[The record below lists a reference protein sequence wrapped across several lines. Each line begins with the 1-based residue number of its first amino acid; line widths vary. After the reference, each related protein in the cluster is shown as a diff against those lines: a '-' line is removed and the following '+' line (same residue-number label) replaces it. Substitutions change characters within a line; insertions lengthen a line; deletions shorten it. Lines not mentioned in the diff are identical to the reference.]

1 MSLNYSSSA
10 VRYGHTTNMLHE
22 HVAGIPPED
31 LSRHVYVL
39 GSSGCGKS
47 TLIRH
52 IFKHAESANHA
63 GTFPNSTIYIDV
75 KDEDAKLF
83 LSQCDRTSFDNDSV
97 TYLDIN
103 NTNFGI
109 NLLELPKHQPSDRSM
124 MVSRTVGY
132 VMNMFKEFYSQPQTF
147 VQFERILRLLLLYLY
162 SNTDSPTMLDLYEII
177 VRLQRKGNSELTQ
190 ILQFYKNVATPE
202 MKNAL
207 SSVASLSKEA
217 WISLLNR
224 IEPFA
229 TDEYMR
235 NKFSV
240 KHTSIDFEKMLK
252 PGNVTIFRISDTET
266 PKNAHSLAIMAV
278 VLKIWF
284 TIQERASKMA
294 QEKRSLVI
302 LALDE
307 FQKIKELSILSS
319 ILSQARIYNLGL
331 ILSHQNLSQI
341 DHELLETIIGNTAT
355 QIYGRVSG
363 TDASRIAQIIDPHF
377 SKELTD
383 QIATQPDFVFTI
395 KIRSLVE
402 RKNTLPLQFKAFPP
416 LPVTISEKELLAF
429 LKRMKSIYGA
439 NELIQ
444 SSFNSEENKKI
455 EWMKQLYSEFRTK
468 EEWEI
473 ICFLHDK
480 EANLTKIVEATN
492 SVNRN
497 KTSMLLRNMIQEG
510 LINIAK
516 SIKRGSIVEHLYTV
530 STKTNELYFPKSFRL
545 IGTAEDIDEVA
556 SKAIQ
561 YYVNNKMFISLAIQ
575 NVRNSNH
582 TTDMIAYNYDT
593 GTAISIEIE
602 SVSELSSHPEQTR
615 HNMLKWKKLGFT
627 ECHVWSKS
635 PKIQEIKDKLG
646 TDAHDVRIFVV

>member
-1 MSLNYSSSA
+1 M
-10 VRYGHTTNMLHE
+10 RYGYTTNTLHE

-39 GSSGCGKS
+39 GGSGCGKS
-47 TLIRH
+47 TLIRNL
-52 IFKHAESANHA
+52 FKHVEAANHT
-63 GTFPNSTIYIDV
+63 GILPNSAIYIDV

-83 LSQCDRTSFDNDSV
+83 LCQCDRTSFDNDLV

-109 NLLELPKHQPSDRSM
+109 NLLELPKYQLSDRPM
-124 MVSRTVGY
+124 IVSRTVGH
-132 VMNMFKEFYSQPQTF
+132 VMSMFKEFYSQPQTF
-147 VQFERILRLLLLYLY
+147 VQLERILRLLLLYLY

-177 VRLQRKGNSELTQ
+177 VRLQREGNSELMQ
-190 ILQFYKNVATPE
+190 ILRFYKNVATPE

-240 KHTSIDFEKMLK
+240 AHTSIDFEKMLK
-252 PGNVTIFRISDTET
+252 PGNITIFRISDTET
-266 PKNAHSLAIMAV
+266 PKNVHSLAIMAI

-284 TIQERASKMA
+284 TIQENASKVE

-341 DHELLETIIGNTAT
+341 DHELLEIIVGNTAT

-363 TDASRIAQIIDPHF
+363 MDASRIAQIIDPRF

-383 QIATQPDFVFTI
+383 QITTQPDFVFTI
-395 KIRSLVE
+395 KMRSLLE
-402 RKNTLPLQFKAFPP
+402 RKEILPIQFKAFPP
-416 LPVTISEKELLAF
+416 LPTTINEKEF
-429 LKRMKSIYGA
+429 LTFLEQMKSLYSIK
-439 NELIQ
+439 ELTQ
-444 SSFNSEENKKI
+444 SAFNSEESRKI
-455 EWMKQLYSEFRTK
+455 EWMKQLYSEFRTR

-473 ICFLHDK
+473 ISFLYDR
-480 EANLTKIVEATN
+480 EANLAKIVEATG
-492 SVNRN
+492 SINRD
-497 KTSMLLRNMIQEG
+497 KTSRILRKMIQKG
-510 LINIAK
+510 LINISK
-516 SIKRGSIVEHLYTV
+516 SIKHGVITEHLYNL
-530 STKTNELYFPKSFRL
+530 STKTRELYFPQSFRI

-561 YYVNNKMFISLAIQ
+561 YYIKNKMFISLAIQ
-575 NVRNSNH
+575 NTGNSRL
-582 TTDMIAYNYDT
+582 TSDMIAYNYET
-593 GTAISIEIE
+593 GTVISIEIE
-602 SVSELSSHPEQTR
+602 STSELLSHPEQAR
-615 HNMLKWKKLGFT
+615 YNMLKWKELGFT

-646 TDAHDVRIFVV
+646 ADARDVRIFLI

>member
-1 MSLNYSSSA
+1 M
-10 VRYGHTTNMLHE
+10 RYGYTTNTLYE

-47 TLIRH
+47 TLIRNL
-52 IFKHAESANHA
+52 FKHLESANHTA
-63 GTFPNSTIYIDV
+63 FLPNSAIYIDV

-83 LSQCDRTSFDNDSV
+83 LSQCDRNSFDNNSV

-109 NLLELPKHQPSDRSM
+109 NLLELPKYLPSDRPM
-124 MVSRTVGY
+124 IVSRTVGH
-132 VMNMFKEFYSQPQTF
+132 VMSMFKEFYSQPQTF
-147 VQFERILRLLLLYLY
+147 VQLERILRLLLLYLY

-177 VRLQRKGNSELTQ
+177 VRLQREGNSELEQ
-190 ILQFYKNVATPE
+190 LLRFYKNVATPE

-235 NKFSV
+235 NKFAV

-252 PGNVTIFRISDTET
+252 PGNITIFRISDTET
-266 PKNAHSLAIMAV
+266 PKNVHSLAIMAI

-284 TIQERASKMA
+284 TIQERASKVE

-341 DHELLETIIGNTAT
+341 DHELLETIVGNTST

-363 TDASRIAQIIDPHF
+363 VDASRIAQIIDPHF

-383 QIATQPDFVFTI
+383 QITTQPDFVFTM
-395 KIRSLVE
+395 KMRSLLE
-402 RKNTLPLQFKAFPP
+402 RKEIRPIQFKAFPP
-416 LPVTISEKELLAF
+416 LPTTINENELLTF
-429 LKRMKSIYGA
+429 LERMKSIYGI
-439 NELIQ
+439 NVPIQ
-444 SSFNSEENKKI
+444 SAFNSEESRKI
-455 EWMKQLYSEFRTK
+455 EWMKQLYSEFRTR

-473 ICFLHDK
+473 ISFLYHK
-480 EANLTKIVEATN
+480 EANLTKIVEATD
-492 SVNRN
+492 SISRD
-497 KTSMLLRNMIQEG
+497 KTRQVLHKMIQKG
-510 LINIAK
+510 LINISK
-516 SIKRGSIVEHLYTV
+516 SIKHGAITEHLYAL
-530 STKTNELYFPKSFRL
+530 STKTRELYFPQSFRI

-556 SKAIQ
+556 LKAIQ
-561 YYVNNKMFISLAIQ
+561 YYINNKMFISLATQ
-575 NVRNSNH
+575 NAGNGRLTS
-582 TTDMIAYNYDT
+582 DMIAYNYETD
-593 GTAISIEIE
+593 TAISVEIE
-602 SVSELSSHPEQTR
+602 STSELQSHPEQTR
-615 HNMLKWKKLGFT
+615 YNMLKWKELGFT

-635 PKIQEIKDKLG
+635 SKIQEIKDKLG
-646 TDAHDVRIFVV
+646 TDASDVKIFII

>member
-1 MSLNYSSSA
+1 M
-10 VRYGHTTNMLHE
+10 RYGYTTNTLHE

-39 GSSGCGKS
+39 GGSGCGKS
-47 TLIRH
+47 TLIRNL
-52 IFKHAESANHA
+52 FKHFEAANHT
-63 GTFPNSTIYIDV
+63 GILPNSAIYIDV

-83 LSQCDRTSFDNDSV
+83 LSQCERTSFDNDLV

-109 NLLELPKHQPSDRSM
+109 NLLELPKYRLSDRPM
-124 MVSRTVGY
+124 IVSRTVAH
-132 VMNMFKEFYSQPQTF
+132 VMSMFKEFYSQPQTF
-147 VQFERILRLLLLYLY
+147 VQLERILRLLLLYLY

-177 VRLQRKGNSELTQ
+177 VRLQREGNSELTQ
-190 ILQFYKNVATPE
+190 ILHFYKNVATPE

-207 SSVASLSKEA
+207 SSVASLSKDA

-252 PGNVTIFRISDTET
+252 PGNITIFRISDTET
-266 PKNAHSLAIMAV
+266 PKNVHSLAIMAI

-284 TIQERASKMA
+284 TIQEKATKVE

-341 DHELLETIIGNTAT
+341 DRELLETIVGNTAT

-363 TDASRIAQIIDPHF
+363 MDASRIAQIIDPHF

-383 QIATQPDFVFTI
+383 QITTQPDFVFTI
-395 KIRSLVE
+395 KMRSLLE
-402 RKNTLPLQFKAFPP
+402 RKEILPIQFKAFPP
-416 LPVTISEKELLAF
+416 LPTTIDEKELFIF
-429 LKRMKSIYGA
+429 LERMKSLYGIK
-439 NELIQ
+439 ELIQ
-444 SSFNSEENKKI
+444 SAFSSEESKKN

-473 ICFLHDK
+473 ISFLYDK
-480 EANLTKIVEATN
+480 EANLAKIVEATN
-492 SVNRN
+492 SIDRD
-497 KTSMLLRNMIQEG
+497 KTSRLLRRMIQKG
-510 LINIAK
+510 LINISK
-516 SIKRGSIVEHLYTV
+516 SIKHGVITEHLYAL
-530 STKTNELYFPKSFRL
+530 STKTRELYFPKSFRI

-561 YYVNNKMFISLAIQ
+561 YYINNKMFISLAIQ
-575 NVRNSNH
+575 NTGNSRL
-582 TTDMIAYNYDT
+582 TSDMIAYDYETD
-593 GTAISIEIE
+593 AVISIEIE
-602 SVSELSSHPEQTR
+602 STAELFSHPEQTR
-615 HNMLKWKKLGFT
+615 HNMLKWKELGFT

-646 TDAHDVRIFVV
+646 DKARYVRTFLI

>member
-1 MSLNYSSSA
+1 
-10 VRYGHTTNMLHE
+10 VRYGHTTNTLYE
-22 HVAGIPPED
+22 NVAGIPPED

-52 IFKHAESANHA
+52 LFKHAEAANHT
-63 GTFPNSTIYIDV
+63 GVLSNSAIYIDV

-83 LSQCDRTSFDNDSV
+83 LCQCDRTSLYNNSV

-109 NLLELPKHQPSDRSM
+109 NLLELPKYQPSDRPM
-124 MVSRTVGY
+124 IVSRTVGH
-132 VMNMFKEFYSQPQTF
+132 VMSMFKEFYSQPQTF
-147 VQFERILRLLLLYLY
+147 VQLERILRLLLFYLY
-162 SNTDSPTMLDLYEII
+162 SNTDNPTMLDLYEII
-177 VRLQRKGNSELTQ
+177 VRLQRQGNFELTQ
-190 ILQFYKNVATPE
+190 ILRFYKNVATPE

-207 SSVASLSKEA
+207 SSIASLSKEA

-252 PGNVTIFRISDTET
+252 PGNITIFRISDTET
-266 PKNAHSLAIMAV
+266 PKNVHSLAIMAV

-284 TIQERASKMA
+284 TIQERASKVE

-341 DHELLETIIGNTAT
+341 DHELLETIVGNTAT

-363 TDASRIAQIIDPHF
+363 MDASKIAQIIDPHF

-383 QIATQPDFVFTI
+383 QITTQPDFVFTI
-395 KIRSLVE
+395 KMRSLLE
-402 RKNTLPLQFKAFPP
+402 RKETLPIQFKVFPP
-416 LPVTISEKELLAF
+416 LPTTINEKEFIAF
-429 LKRMKSIYGA
+429 LEKMKSLYGI
-439 NELIQ
+439 NEPAQ
-444 SSFNSEENKKI
+444 SVFNSEESRKI

-473 ICFLHDK
+473 ISFLYDK
-480 EANLTKIVEATN
+480 EANLTKIVEAVN
-492 SVNRN
+492 SIDRN
-497 KTSMLLRNMIQEG
+497 KTSRLLRKMIQNG
-510 LINIAK
+510 LINISK
-516 SIKRGSIVEHLYTV
+516 SIKRGLITEHLYTV
-530 STKTNELYFPKSFRL
+530 STKTREQYFPQSFRI

-556 SKAIQ
+556 SKAFQ
-561 YYVNNKMFISLAIQ
+561 YYINNKMFVSLAIQ
-575 NVRNSNH
+575 NTGTSSP
-582 TTDMIAYNYDT
+582 TPDMIAYNYDT
-593 GTAISIEIE
+593 DIVISVEIE
-602 SVSELSSHPEQTR
+602 STSELYSHPEQTR
-615 HNMLKWKKLGFT
+615 YNMLKWKKLGFT

-635 PKIQEIKDKLG
+635 PRIQEIKEGLG
-646 TDAHDVRIFVV
+646 DNAHDVRVFII

>member
-1 MSLNYSSSA
+1 M
-10 VRYGHTTNMLHE
+10 RYGYTTNTLHE

-39 GSSGCGKS
+39 GGSGCGKS
-47 TLIRH
+47 TLIRNL
-52 IFKHAESANHA
+52 FKHFEAANHT
-63 GTFPNSTIYIDV
+63 GILPNSAIYIDV

-83 LSQCDRTSFDNDSV
+83 LSQCERTSFDNDLV

-109 NLLELPKHQPSDRSM
+109 NLLELPKYRLSDRPM
-124 MVSRTVGY
+124 IVSRTVAH
-132 VMNMFKEFYSQPQTF
+132 VMSMFKEFYSQPQTF
-147 VQFERILRLLLLYLY
+147 VQLERILRLLLLYLY

-177 VRLQRKGNSELTQ
+177 VRLQREGNSELTQ
-190 ILQFYKNVATPE
+190 ILHFYKNVATPE

-207 SSVASLSKEA
+207 SSVASLSKDA

-252 PGNVTIFRISDTET
+252 PGNITIFRISDTET
-266 PKNAHSLAIMAV
+266 PKNVHSLAIMAI

-284 TIQERASKMA
+284 TIQEKATKVE

-341 DHELLETIIGNTAT
+341 DRELLETIVGNTAT

-363 TDASRIAQIIDPHF
+363 MDASRIAQIIDPHF

-383 QIATQPDFVFTI
+383 QITTQPDFVFTI
-395 KIRSLVE
+395 KMRSLLE
-402 RKNTLPLQFKAFPP
+402 RKEILPIQFKAFPP
-416 LPVTISEKELLAF
+416 LPATIDEKELFIF
-429 LKRMKSIYGA
+429 LERMKSLYGIK
-439 NELIQ
+439 ELIQ
-444 SSFNSEENKKI
+444 SAFSSEESKKN

-473 ICFLHDK
+473 ISFLYDK
-480 EANLTKIVEATN
+480 EANLAKIVEATN
-492 SVNRN
+492 SIDRD
-497 KTSMLLRNMIQEG
+497 KTSRLLRRMIQKG
-510 LINIAK
+510 LINISK
-516 SIKRGSIVEHLYTV
+516 SIKHGVITEHLYAL
-530 STKTNELYFPKSFRL
+530 STKTRELYFPKSFRI

-561 YYVNNKMFISLAIQ
+561 YYINNKMFISLAIQ
-575 NVRNSNH
+575 NTGNSRL
-582 TTDMIAYNYDT
+582 TSDMIAYDYETD
-593 GTAISIEIE
+593 AVISIEIE
-602 SVSELSSHPEQTR
+602 STAELFSHPEQTR
-615 HNMLKWKKLGFT
+615 HNMLKWKELGFT

-646 TDAHDVRIFVV
+646 DKARYVRTFLI

>member
-1 MSLNYSSSA
+1 
-10 VRYGHTTNMLHE
+10 VKYGHTTNTLHE

-39 GSSGCGKS
+39 GGSGCGKS
-47 TLIRH
+47 TLIRNL
-52 IFKHAESANHA
+52 FKHVEAANHT
-63 GTFPNSTIYIDV
+63 GILPNSAIYIDV

-83 LSQCDRTSFDNDSV
+83 LCQCDRTSFDNDSV

-109 NLLELPKHQPSDRSM
+109 NLLELPKYQLSDRPM
-124 MVSRTVGY
+124 IVSRTVGH
-132 VMNMFKEFYSQPQTF
+132 VMSMFKEFYSQPQTF
-147 VQFERILRLLLLYLY
+147 VQLERILRLLLLYLY

-177 VRLQRKGNSELTQ
+177 VRLQREGNSELMQ
-190 ILQFYKNVATPE
+190 ILRFYKNVATPE

-240 KHTSIDFEKMLK
+240 THTSINFEKMLK
-252 PGNVTIFRISDTET
+252 PGNITIFRISDTET
-266 PKNAHSLAIMAV
+266 PKNVHSLAIMAI

-284 TIQERASKMA
+284 TIQENASKVE

-341 DHELLETIIGNTAT
+341 DHELLEIIVGNTAT

-363 TDASRIAQIIDPHF
+363 VDASRIAQIIDPRF

-383 QIATQPDFVFTI
+383 QITTQPDFVFTI
-395 KIRSLVE
+395 KMRSLLE
-402 RKNTLPLQFKAFPP
+402 RKEILPIQFKAFPP
-416 LPVTISEKELLAF
+416 LPTTINEKEF
-429 LKRMKSIYGA
+429 LTFLERMKSLYGIK
-439 NELIQ
+439 ELTQ
-444 SSFNSEENKKI
+444 SAFNSEESRKI
-455 EWMKQLYSEFRTK
+455 EWMKQLYSEFRTR

-473 ICFLHDK
+473 ISFLYDR

-492 SVNRN
+492 SINRD
-497 KTSMLLRNMIQEG
+497 KTSRILRKMIQKG
-510 LINIAK
+510 FINISK
-516 SIKRGSIVEHLYTV
+516 SIKHGLITEHLYNL
-530 STKTNELYFPKSFRL
+530 STKTRELYFPKSFRI

-561 YYVNNKMFISLAIQ
+561 YYIKNKMFISLAIQ
-575 NVRNSNH
+575 NAGNSRL
-582 TTDMIAYNYDT
+582 TSDMIAYNYETDT
-593 GTAISIEIE
+593 VISIEIE
-602 SVSELSSHPEQTR
+602 STSELLSHPEQTR
-615 HNMLKWKKLGFT
+615 YNMLKWKELGFT

-635 PKIQEIKDKLG
+635 PKIQEIKDNLG
-646 TDAHDVRIFVV
+646 SDARDVHVFLI